1 MGAGPVVHRLAP
13 HPCSE
18 RWQERWIS
26 RTSRSSSVPGVGKT
40 DHWATALS
48 RDGRK
53 VLDRALPND
62 EERLRALYKK
72 LADHGSL
79 LVVVDQPATIGAL
92 AVAVAQDMGITVGYL
107 PGLSMRRIADLTPGS
122 AKTDAKDAAVIA
134 GAARSMPHTLRAI
147 KASDE
152 DAAALS
158 MLTGFDLDLA
168 RQVNQTANRIRGQS
182 FTQTPPRPRGLCWG
196 PGWSTTPS
204 WRPVAAW
211 PTPADLKRAGR
222 TRIDAK
228 LKAHGCR
235 RHTTWAGQIVSAL
248 EHQTVVVAGTDA
260 AATVLPHLARQL
272 ISLHAQRADVA
283 AQVEALVE
291 AHPLYQVLTSMPG
304 IRGPGRRRPGW
315 PRPWART
322 ASHRSPAGLLRR
334 PGTSNQKIGLLHQG
348 RARLPR
354 RQQEAQARHAPLRRR
369 LTALRPR
376 LPGLLPAQTRSRQTA
391 LGQAVPA
398 LAHRRILTLHA
409 MIRNG
414 TLYNPQ
420 PSTQLPAAA

>member
-1 MGAGPVVHRLAP
+1 M
-13 HPCSE
+13 
-18 RWQERWIS
+18 
-26 RTSRSSSVPGVGKT
+26 
-40 DHWATALS
+40 
-48 RDGRK
+48 
-53 VLDRALPND
+53 
-62 EERLRALYKK
+62 
-72 LADHGSL
+72 
-79 LVVVDQPATIGAL
+79 VVDQPTTIGAL

-147 KASDE
+147 NASDE

-304 IRGPGRRRPGW
+304 IRGPGRRR
-315 PRPWART
+315 
-322 ASHRSPAGLLRR
+322 
-334 PGTSNQKIGLLHQG
+334 
-348 RARLPR
+348 
-354 RQQEAQARHAPLRRR
+354 
-369 LTALRPR
+369 
-376 LPGLLPAQTRSRQTA
+376 LPGRDPGQDLQAPVPSWPPTPAWHQ
-391 LGQAVPA
+391 
-398 LAHRRILTLHA
+398 
-409 MIRNG
+409 
-414 TLYNPQ
+414 
-420 PSTQLPAAA
+420 